1 MAKKDRKQ
9 QRQENKE
16 LKKISR
22 EMGSAMDVGK
32 DDAQADKDPS
42 LKKVGRQEKRANSR
56 SKRTNAVNT
65 LANKISEGTNE
76 LNPSEQPAIPNIM
89 GSESLRSENKIKE
102 TPPKEE
108 PSIAEDDYDFRQS
121 EMFGLD
127 DTYSEVPSSGDAES
141 IKIIEEA
148 INGEPTTQAIDINEP
163 LNNEGENLAD
173 QENAFQ
179 RVFRKGKDVIN
190 EGVSA
195 VGELFG
201 G

>member
-102 TPPKEE
+102 TPPKQD
-108 PSIAEDDYDFRQS
+108 PR
-121 EMFGLD
+121 
-127 DTYSEVPSSGDAES
+127 
-141 IKIIEEA
+141 
-148 INGEPTTQAIDINEP
+148 
-163 LNNEGENLAD
+163 
-173 QENAFQ
+173 
-179 RVFRKGKDVIN
+179 
-190 EGVSA
+190 
-195 VGELFG
+195 
-201 G
+201 